1 MDANLRQ
8 QTRSISPK
16 FWHDQRG
23 SLSFKPPEPAGK
35 DMDFSCDK
43 HYTAG
48 KWEKKEIQASAR
60 AHTCACTQVKLLH
73 MCFTLGPKSYDLL
86 GCVRIHLCFCSSSQR
101 FQRSG
106 ENLLADRRI
115 WIGVHDC
122 VRSQI
127 SSIYNYVWRLFFKR
141 SSRK

>member
-48 KWEKKEIQASAR
+48 KWEKKRNTGLCARTHMRVHAGETASHVLHIR
-60 AHTCACTQVKLLH
+60 PQVL
-73 MCFTLGPKSYDLL
+73 
-86 GCVRIHLCFCSSSQR
+86 
-101 FQRSG
+101 
-106 ENLLADRRI
+106 
-115 WIGVHDC
+115 
-122 VRSQI
+122 
-127 SSIYNYVWRLFFKR
+127 
-141 SSRK
+141 